1 MARQERNNVDY
12 FPHNVTHG
20 KKMFYLRSK
29 FKNDGYA
36 VWFMLLEQLGKAD
49 YHYLNLSDEI
59 QLMYLSSEFMV
70 SEEMLSDIINI
81 LVKFGDFDADLW
93 NNHKV
98 LYNEKF
104 VQNISDAYKKRNNEC
119 VSISN
124 LYSLL
129 GFPYKPLSSPK
140 PEISTLKVDGSTQ
153 SKVKYIKEDKTI
165 LDKSKEKE
173 KSANAPPDKLK
184 NDEPKISVSEQKKT
198 EQQKKAIAAAKLS
211 FETSNCQFSNE
222 FKKIWIQLCEMPKW
236 LKKPSSAILASLKN
250 VMDYPEDYAIELCK
264 ICIANDN
271 QGLTFSDTKIKYENQ
286 QKIKQNGQF
295 NTHKPASI
303 YQPEHVKRANERDA
317 WEAKALQILATKHN
331 QNTDSQL
338 LIE

>member
-1 MARQERNNVDY
+1 MKYFLHSTDAFEDEKISELFMEFGYEGLGLFYTVLEKIAKQEKPIKTMVLKSQLKVGKKLDKCWKFMESLGILSSNNGETFNKQLLNYSESYKIKKEKTAEKVRQWRDKQLLTE
-12 FPHNVTHG
+12 NVTSYETG
-20 KKMFYLRSK
+20 C
-29 FKNDGYA
+29 N
-36 VWFMLLEQLGKAD
+36 
-49 YHYLNLSDEI
+49 
-59 QLMYLSSEFMV
+59 
-70 SEEMLSDIINI
+70 
-81 LVKFGDFDADLW
+81 
-93 NNHKV
+93 
-98 LYNEKF
+98 
-104 VQNISDAYKKRNNEC
+104 
-119 VSISN
+119 
-124 LYSLL
+124 
-129 GFPYKPLSSPK
+129 P
-140 PEISTLKVDGSTQ
+140 
-153 SKVKYIKEDKTI
+153 SKVKESKVKESKVN
-165 LDKSKEKE
+165 KKEKE
-173 KSANAPPDKLK
+173 KSANAPPDELK

-222 FKKIWIQLCEMPKW
+222 FKKVWLQLCEMPKW
-236 LKKPSSAILASLKN
+236 LKKPPSAILASLKN